1 MATPPVEMQ
10 SPPPQ
15 QAAGTSGLAV
25 AGLVLAFVFAPVGL
39 VLSLIALGQTGPG
52 KRGGRGLAI
61 AGSIISAL
69 SMALGIALIAAI
81 AGGTSDAI
89 DEVDSSLQELEQEVA
104 EAAEAPPEPEPAAA
118 EAEAEAEAE
127 VEVEV
132 EAAEPVEPEAE
143 ASDLIAIGSPATD
156 GEFTFT
162 VTRVERVGTT
172 IGEDFLEETA
182 QGEFVIVYVDV
193 TNTGTEARTL
203 SSSDQVL
210 YDDQDRQFEASSA
223 IFALPDADKAFLENI
238 NPGNTVTDAPLLFDV
253 PPGAVLDRIE
263 LHDVFFSPGVLVSL
277 R

>member
-10 SPPPQ
+10 SPPPPQ

-25 AGLVLAFVFAPVGL
+25 AGLVLAFIFAPVGL

-69 SMALGIALIAAI
+69 SMAIGIALIAAI
-81 AGGTSDAI
+81 AGGTSAAI

-104 EAAEAPPEPEPAAA
+104 DAAEAPPEPEPAAA
-118 EAEAEAEAE
+118 EAEPAEA
-127 VEVEV
+127 
-132 EAAEPVEPEAE
+132 EAE

-162 VTRVERVGTT
+162 VTRVERPGTT

-182 QGEFVIVYVDV
+182 QGEFVIVYVTV
-193 TNTGTEARTL
+193 TNTGNEARTF
-203 SSSDQVL
+203 SSSGQIL
-210 YDDQDRQFEASSA
+210 YDDQDRQFEPSSA